1 MYMPVEFSI
10 MQLSESEKGGHLIKG
25 VSSLDF
31 SNVLVYCCIHMHII
45 ISPPP
50 HPLVYLSLL
59 SFSLVL
65 HFSPSP
71 TPQVHP
77 LFILS
82 VSDFIL
88 AILWMIG
95 GIVWLTPGEHGWA
108 SEGSDP
114 HTGMCYVLAVAT
126 TVSK

>member
-1 MYMPVEFSI
+1 MS
-10 MQLSESEKGGHLIKG
+10 L
-25 VSSLDF
+25 SSLF
-31 SNVLVYCCIHMHII
+31 LSLPPSLVYPLFSSAFFLSHPP
-45 ISPPP
+45 SP
-50 HPLVYLSLL
+50 L
-59 SFSLVL
+59 FSL
-65 HFSPSP
+65 SPSSP
-71 TPQVHP
+71 SQVHP

-95 GIVWLTPGEHGWA
+95 GIVWLNPGEHGWA

-126 TVSK
+126 TVSTYRICSNVGAL